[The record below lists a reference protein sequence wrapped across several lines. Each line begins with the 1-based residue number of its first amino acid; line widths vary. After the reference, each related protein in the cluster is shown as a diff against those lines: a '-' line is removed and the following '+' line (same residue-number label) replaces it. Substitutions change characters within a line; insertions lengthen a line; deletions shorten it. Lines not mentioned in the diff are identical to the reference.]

1 MEALKLKIFEVIG
14 SRIAIEEFEKWLYG
28 ESNILKSIDSNTT
41 IFDVITL
48 NYKKSNC
55 LAQLLKLSSD
65 LFTYE
70 EYALLRLVHSCRK
83 IISTKS
89 KSITFKEIYE
99 LNRDFNFE
107 TEYRLIWLFYTLNE
121 QIDLS
126 KNGLIK
132 ELITLKTIRNHSQTV
147 ISKFRRS
154 SSLSEM
160 LEILH
165 YEY

>member
-14 SRIAIEEFEKWLYG
+14 ARIVIEEFENWLYN
-28 ESNILKSIDSNTT
+28 EFDLLKSIDSNTT
-41 IFDVITL
+41 LFDVITL

-55 LAQLLKLSSD
+55 LAKLLKKSSE

-70 EYALLRLVHSCRK
+70 EYTLLRIVYSCRI

-89 KSITFKEIYE
+89 KSIIFKEISE
-99 LNRDFNFE
+99 LNRDFDFE
-107 TEYRLIWLFYTLNE
+107 TEYRLIWLFYALNE

-126 KNGLIK
+126 KDGLIK
-132 ELITLKTIRNHSQTV
+132 ESTTLKTIRNHSQTV
-147 ISKFRRS
+147 ISRFQRS

-165 YEY
+165 YE